1 MAALRRGAWALQA
14 LWALCLLWVGAAGAQ
29 TLPFVEPGGVIR
41 AELRYSQVVATL
53 GEPGRSRE
61 FVPAGEPKLNGGI
74 VFEYPE
80 QGLGFLVEAADRASA
95 DPRIAKMQVRPP
107 AAARTHEGLAIGM
120 RREQAMPIVNS
131 TWRVR
136 YASDQGRIHSI
147 GVADAGSG
155 TREGRLRFIGDKGLV
170 LMEFDA
176 STRPKPPSKLSRTGR
191 SLVNLLALAA
201 IALGLAWLFKRLG
214 IRVPHRWERRP
225 APERTPLRDGLGVVL
240 LIGGGLLVAAGLS
253 SIQGTHDGY
262 GRMAGLMV
270 LLAGGGM
277 AMLATLIWAT
287 SARRGLRWVGIGAFV
302 LVIGA
307 SVLSKLVS

>member
-1 MAALRRGAWALQA
+1 MAALRRGVWALQA
-14 LWALCLLWVGAAGAQ
+14 LWALCLLWVGAVGAQ

-61 FVPAGEPKLNGGI
+61 FAPAGEPKLNGGI

-107 AAARTHEGLAIGM
+107 ATARTHEGLAIGM
-120 RREQAMPIVNS
+120 HREQAVAIVNS

-147 GVADAGSG
+147 GVADAGG
-155 TREGRLRFIGDKGLV
+155 GAREGRLRFIGDKGLV

-176 STRPKPPSKLSRTGR
+176 STRPEPPRKVSRKER
-191 SLVNLLALAA
+191 SLVNLLALAV
-201 IALGLAWLFKRLG
+201 IALGLMWLFKRLG

-225 APERTPLRDGLGVVL
+225 APERTPVRDTLGLLMV
-240 LIGGGLLVAAGLS
+240 IGGGLLVVAGLS
-253 SIQGTHDGY
+253 AMEGGDGY
-262 GRMAGLMV
+262 GKLAGLVV
-270 LLAGGGM
+270 LLAGGSM
-277 AMLATLIWAT
+277 ALLATLVWAT